1 MAPALSRCTICG
13 RTFRPNR
20 YNPERQRCCGRAKC
34 VRECTRRRQREWY
47 ARRCRDD
54 PAFAE
59 AARRRC
65 AAANRRRRERQ
76 KLPAMLP
83 PSNPPPEATP
93 QGLFE
98 MLSGFLSQVTDTT
111 DPAALLASMRQYRE
125 RGRRMALGP
134 GATAPDG

>member
-20 YNPERQRCCGRAKC
+20 YNPERQQCCGREEC

-47 ARRCRDD
+47 ARKCRDD
-54 PAFAE
+54 PTFAGK
-59 AARRRC
+59 ARKRC

-76 KLPAMLP
+76 KLSASTPA
-83 PSNPPPEATP
+83 PSLPPEATP

-98 MLSGFLSQVTDTT
+98 VVSGFLSQVTDTT
-111 DPAALLASMRQYRE
+111 DPVELLASMRQYRE

-134 GATAPDG
+134 AATAPDG